1 VRGGPRL
8 NPSIAA
14 LGGALAAAAC
24 AAVPP
29 TGPTVVALPP
39 RGKSLAAFQREDAGC
54 RGYAGAAIAS
64 DAAASEYSLQT
75 RYNTAYT
82 QCMYARGNTV
92 RAPPLDAGA
101 GYPAYAGPYPYP
113 WYGSGLYPW
122 YGGGLFGSDIVVL
135 GGGGRHFY
143 DGFPGGGFPGGGSA
157 TGGSG
162 AWRSGGSQGGPAT
175 GGSTPWRR

>member
-1 VRGGPRL
+1 
-8 NPSIAA
+8 
-14 LGGALAAAAC
+14 
-24 AAVPP
+24 
-29 TGPTVVALPP
+29 
-39 RGKSLAAFQREDAGC
+39 
-54 RGYAGAAIAS
+54 
-64 DAAASEYSLQT
+64 
-75 RYNTAYT
+75 
-82 QCMYARGNTV
+82 MYARGNSV
-92 RAPPLDAGA
+92 QAPPLYAGA

-113 WYGSGLYPW
+113 SPWYGPDPYPW

-162 AWRSGGSQGGPAT
+162 AWRSGGAQGGPAT